1 MSSQET
7 PTRMKPIRVT
17 LLLLGLAFFM
27 APGARASLLHL
38 NPEATHVS
46 FTLGGN
52 MHTVEGTFKLVQ
64 GDIHF
69 DTESGRVN
77 GRIVLDAT
85 SARTGNRQRDRKM
98 QESVLEAQIYP
109 DIVFVPTRLEGEFH
123 AQGVSHVRLLGTLS
137 IHGSQHPLEIPA
149 TTTSEAGSLSGS
161 ATLTIPYV
169 DWGMKDPSV
178 FIFRVEKTVTMT
190 LALAGSLATDTVVAS
205 EAAH

>member
-1 MSSQET
+1 MPSRQT
-7 PTRMKPIRVT
+7 LALIRPIRIA
-17 LLLLGLAFFM
+17 LLLLCVAFFM
-27 APGARASLLHL
+27 APGVRASLLHL

-64 GDIHF
+64 GDIQF
-69 DTESGRVN
+69 DPKSGRVS

-109 DIVFVPTRLEGEFH
+109 DIVFVPSRLEGEFH

-137 IHGSQHPLEIPA
+137 IHGAQHPLEIPA

-190 LALAGSLATDTVVAS
+190 LALAGSLAPDTVVAS
-205 EAAH
+205 GAAH